1 MQETTLRMQR
11 NSRVILGI
19 LVKGRPHENFLEN
32 SNFRNGWKWHILCK
46 FRCQSRCCNRKLVAT
61 LLCWNIVSSLSKNGR
76 HNAPEKPVGKN
87 LEMAESGIFCGKS
100 DADHDAA
107 VENCLRYFSAEILTL
122 RCPKSGLQNSPKKPV
137 GNALFGKPLRANGY
151 CDVIEIHLK

>member
-1 MQETTLRMQR
+1 MKIFWKTQTLEMAESDIFCA
-11 NSRVILGI
+11 NSDANHDVAIENWLRLFFVEIL
-19 LVKGRPHENFLEN
+19 
-32 SNFRNGWKWHILCK
+32 
-46 FRCQSRCCNRKLVAT
+46 
-61 LLCWNIVSSLSKNGR
+61 SLPCPKNGR
-76 HNAPEKPVGKN
+76 HNAPEKPVGKI

-107 VENCLRYFSAEILTL
+107 VENCLRYFSAEILAL

-151 CDVIEIHLK
+151 CDAIEIHLK